1 MSKTTLIATAPDG
14 SELTRK
20 TDRTYSHAVL
30 LEGKDG
36 WKAAGFCGRIDLAH
50 KKQIEHPGSVV
61 VEVKA
66 LGDTQTDKPKAK
78 ATEGAEPVI
87 DETVGRPEQE
97 PSVDEKIRNAK
108 VTGPER
114 KGTIGELV
122 HELLMDETLDYV
134 AIVDRVMAKFPYAKT
149 TTRSVASVA
158 AVLRKKGAEVPKR
171 RKSKV

>member
-1 MSKTTLIATAPDG
+1 MTKTTYIATAPDG
-14 SELTRK
+14 SEVIRK

-30 LEGKDG
+30 LEGNEG
-36 WKAAGFCGRIDLAH
+36 WKAAGFCGRIDLAR

-66 LGDTQTDKPKAK
+66 LGDMQTDKPKAET
-78 ATEGAEPVI
+78 AEDAEPTKNVTI
-87 DETVGRPEQE
+87 EAPEKE

-134 AIVDRVMAKFPYAKT
+134 TIVDRVMAKFPDAKT

-171 RKSKV
+171 RNARD